1 MPRERGVSDL
11 DKEIGLSKMFAMQ
24 RANGDWFAL
33 EDIKSF
39 RVPVFRSSSDAMQA
53 RAFNPEM
60 FLFKPA
66 MLDERA
72 LKDLAAEE
80 NGDAAHFW
88 LVDDFQVNLK
98 RGHRIQYGQLA
109 ILCHEAVSE

>member
-1 MPRERGVSDL
+1 M
-11 DKEIGLSKMFAMQ
+11 SKVFGMQ

-33 EDIKSF
+33 EEHKSF

-60 FLFKPA
+60 LLFKPA

-88 LVDDFQVNLK
+88 LVDDSQVNLK
-98 RGHRIQYGQLA
+98 RGQRIQYGQLTA
-109 ILCHEAVSE
+109 FCYEATSEAMKLRPA

>member
-1 MPRERGVSDL
+1 
-11 DKEIGLSKMFAMQ
+11 LSKVFGMQ

-33 EDIKSF
+33 EDRKTF
-39 RVPVFRSSSDAMQA
+39 RVPIFSSSSDAMQA

-66 MLDERA
+66 LLDERA
-72 LKDLAAEE
+72 LKELAAEV

-98 RGHRIQYGQLA
+98 RGHRMQYGELA
-109 ILCHEAVSE
+109 ILCHNTTSD

>member
-1 MPRERGVSDL
+1 
-11 DKEIGLSKMFAMQ
+11 LSKVFGMQ

-33 EDIKSF
+33 ADRKSF
-39 RVPVFRSSSDAMQA
+39 RVPLFRSSIDAMHA

-60 FLFKPA
+60 LLFKPVL
-66 MLDERA
+66 LDGRA

-88 LVDDFQVNLK
+88 LVDDFQANLK
-98 RGHRIQYGQLA
+98 RGHRLQYGQLTA
-109 ILCHEAVSE
+109 LCHEAAGPETKLRPV

>member
-1 MPRERGVSDL
+1 LGKVF
-11 DKEIGLSKMFAMQ
+11 GMQ

-33 EDIKSF
+33 ADRKSF
-39 RVPVFRSSSDAMQA
+39 RVPLFRSSIDAMQA

-60 FLFKPA
+60 MLFKPVL
-66 MLDERA
+66 LDERA

-98 RGHRIQYGQLA
+98 RGHRLQYGQLTA
-109 ILCHEAVSE
+109 LCYEATGTETKLRPV